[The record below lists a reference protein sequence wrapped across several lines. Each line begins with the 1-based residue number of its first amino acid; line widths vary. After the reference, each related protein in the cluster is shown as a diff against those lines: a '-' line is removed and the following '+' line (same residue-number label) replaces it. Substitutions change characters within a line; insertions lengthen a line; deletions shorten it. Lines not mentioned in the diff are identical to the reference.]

1 MHAAAGVRA
10 GLLARLVR
18 RHPGLG
24 RQLSQNVAAVLQSSP
39 VTTWGGRSDA
49 RTQAA
54 HLTPVAAAVL
64 ETSGKAAATIEASGG
79 PPAVHASGAPRANG
93 ATQSN
98 ANGVTRSAATPLTR
112 SVAYAWLKERKAK
125 QEAAIIEATVLLQ
138 GDATG
143 DAAAASLNAAM
154 MSCGDIGRWAQA
166 LALYERM
173 AAGGVRVEQRS
184 FRLAMTSAMQ
194 LGRYETALHIWHRLL
209 AAGLRP
215 QREEYTVSMSAC
227 ERLGEW
233 EEALGLFDEMAAG
246 ATPDTNTLH
255 VAILACERGGQASRA
270 DGLLRRMEAF
280 GRPPTALYNAAM
292 RACARHGNA
301 HAGTLDA
308 LTRMRRLGMPRD
320 AATYRAALAACQ
332 VGGAPA
338 RSDMLSV
345 VNWLLQEPE
354 AVVRTRTHCPSP
366 SPSPSASASAS
377 ASPDLSP
384 GPNPNPNPNPL
395 QVRACTGD
403 APLCTSALEA
413 CAASGHWRAALAL
426 LRHARPAAASV
437 RPGAF
442 LPAGTSFCGVPAGTT
457 ICGRGE
463 RERAAEAAAAVRP
476 PPDSPAAA
484 AWAVETLQWYELAL
498 RACAARGQW
507 SCAMQLLESL
517 RELEVPLSAACYTHA
532 ISACS
537 NGAQWHE
544 VLVLYGEPRG
554 STPTPTPT
562 PTPKPNLDP
571 NPNPDPDPDPYQVSC
586 AAMRHMSTRPLRE
599 WRSCAAWARSRTTRP
614 SSRSVA
620 SSAAPMRSHSSRSFP
635 RCTPPL
641 CTPPLCICIPPLC
654 ICTPPRLPPQPPQP
668 CMGSTWRRHRR
679 PCLTMGAGSSRWR
692 RPRRRWRRRR
702 RRRRRRRKRWRW
714 RRTRRRL
721 RASDARRRRS
731 TLRSSRA

>member
-1 MHAAAGVRA
+1 MSLAGMHGAAAVRA
-10 GLLARLVR
+10 GLLARVVR
-18 RHPGLG
+18 RPPGLG
-24 RQLSQNVAAVLQSSP
+24 RQLSQNVAAVLQSSS

-54 HLTPVAAAVL
+54 RLTPVAAAVL
-64 ETSGKAAATIEASGG
+64 ETSGKAAATIEASSG
-79 PPAVHASGAPRANG
+79 PPALHASGAPRAKG
-93 ATQSN
+93 AAQSS
-98 ANGVTRSAATPLTR
+98 ASGAPQSTAQKVLGAPATPLTRSAATPLTR

-138 GDATG
+138 GDVTG

-233 EEALGLFDEMAAG
+233 EEALGLFDEMAAQG
-246 ATPDTNTLH
+246 VKPDTNTLH

-301 HAGTLDA
+301 HAGALDA
-308 LTRMRRLGMPRD
+308 LTRMRRLGVPRD

-332 VGGAPA
+332 AGGAAA
-338 RSDMLSV
+338 RSELLSV
-345 VNWLLQEPE
+345 IDWLLQEPE
-354 AVVRTRTHCPSP
+354 AV
-366 SPSPSASASAS
+366 
-377 ASPDLSP
+377 
-384 GPNPNPNPNPL
+384 
-395 QVRACTGD
+395 VRACTGD

-426 LRHARPAAASV
+426 LRHARPAAASA

-442 LPAGTSFCGVPAGTT
+442 LPVGTSFCGVPAGTA

-463 RERAAEAAAAVRP
+463 QERSGAATAATAPVATARP
-476 PPDSPAAA
+476 PTDGAAAA
-484 AWAVETLQWYELAL
+484 AWAVETRQWHELAL

-507 SCAMQLLESL
+507 SHAMKLLESL

-544 VLVLYGEPRG
+544 VLVLYAELRG
-554 STPTPTPT
+554 HAGG
-562 PTPKPNLDP
+562 D
-571 NPNPDPDPDPYQVSC
+571 
-586 AAMRHMSTRPLRE
+586 M
-599 WRSCAAWARSRTTRP
+599 
-614 SSRSVA
+614 
-620 SSAAPMRSHSSRSFP
+620 SAAGVAELRGVGEEPHNAAILALGRVKRGADALALFEELPSLHPPSLHPPSPAASAAHGGDMAAAPEAAVPHHWSW
-635 RCTPPL
+635 TPAQEAEAPEVAAA
-641 CTPPLCICIPPLC
+641 
-654 ICTPPRLPPQPPQP
+654 QAAAAAAA
-668 CMGSTWRRHRR
+668 HE
-679 PCLTMGAGSSRWR
+679 AE
-692 RPRRRWRRRR
+692 
-702 RRRRRRRKRWRW
+702 
-714 RRTRRRL
+714 
-721 RASDARRRRS
+721 AARFGRS
-731 TLRSSRA
+731 TASFNSALIACVECGQLEQVRSLVITLACMCHRVPSP